1 MKTLD
6 LFKILGVLIIIS
18 FLSSCEYEFIELPD
32 NIVPPPPDTTDSVNI
47 ISFSQEIAPIF
58 TNDGCISCHNGSFK
72 FDLGP
77 ANAYNSIISNNLV
90 VAEDPSNSKIYT
102 YPHPITGAHHKYS
115 TVAEADSIAKW
126 IYQGALNN

>member
-18 FLSSCEYEFIELPD
+18 FLSSCEYELIKIEGAA
-32 NIVPPPPDTTDSVNI
+32 PPPDTAASI
-47 ISFSQEIAPIF
+47 ISFSAEIAPIF
-58 TNDGCISCHNGSFK
+58 TNDGCVDCHDGSFK

-90 VAEDPSNSKIYT
+90 VAGDPSNSKIYT
-102 YPHPITGAHHKYS
+102 YPHPVTGAHHKLS

>member
-18 FLSSCEYEFIELPD
+18 FLSSCEYEFIETPES
-32 NIVPPPPDTTDSVNI
+32 IIPPPDTAASI
-47 ISFSQEIAPIF
+47 ISFSAEIAPIF
-58 TNDGCISCHNGSFK
+58 TNDGCVDCHNGSFK

-77 ANAYNSIISNNLV
+77 ANAFNSIISNNLV
-90 VAEDPSNSKIYT
+90 VVENPSSSKIYT
-102 YPHPITGAHHKYS
+102 YPHPVTGAHHKYS
-115 TVAEADSIAKW
+115 TLAESDSIAKW